1 MRQLTKMRS
10 HFKAIQSIVRLITE
24 EQFIEA
30 TTIAKTN
37 LIGGR
42 FKQKLSSFIN
52 NDSFKLIGRLPP
64 H

>member
-1 MRQLTKMRS
+1 MCQLTKMRS
-10 HFKAIQSIVRLITE
+10 HFKSIQSIVHLITE

>member
-1 MRQLTKMRS
+1 MRS
-10 HFKAIQSIVRLITE
+10 HFKSIQSIVRLITE

-30 TTIAKTN
+30 ATIAKTN

-42 FKQKLSSFIN
+42 FKQKSSSFIT
-52 NDSFKLIGRLPP
+52 NDSFKLIGRLPS